1 MFNFVKTAALASLIG
16 FGAIGATSTTAL
28 ADGIS
33 IGIGG
38 SGGHVSM
45 RSGDG
50 GRHWGGGRHW
60 RGGRDWRGGRAF
72 RRACTPHRAVR
83 KAERLGVRRAHV
95 VRVNHRIIKVRG
107 RARGERVAVIFA
119 RAPRCPIV
127 AMR

>member
-1 MFNFVKTAALASLIG
+1 MFNFVKTAALATLIG

-45 RSGDG
+45 RFGDG

-60 RGGRDWRGGRAF
+60 RGGRDF
-72 RRACTPHRAVR
+72 RRPACTTQRAVR
-83 KAERLGVRRAHV
+83 KAQRLGVRRAHV

-127 AMR
+127 SIR